1 MIFRREKPYD
11 RKSCLEAAARAQERG
26 RLKKAV
32 SHYKQALEAD
42 PDDHAVH
49 AKVAPLLAR
58 MKKFEE
64 SWESFKA
71 AASNHF
77 AAGFGNKAL
86 GVYSQAARFMP
97 RNPEVWEAMA
107 YVYIQQGRRADAVAT
122 LYKGHG
128 FFVNGPDKG
137 KAMAMLRKAFSIEPW
152 NFHVTFALAKLVK
165 KHDPVE
171 ALGLLEG
178 LSARSEGRDLRK
190 VRSAM
195 FRTEPSFSA
204 AWQWLKTAWPQA
216 LRAA

>member
-1 MIFRREKPYD
+1 MFFSRVKPYD
-11 RKSCLEAAARAQERG
+11 RKSCLEAAAKAQARG

-42 PDDHAVH
+42 PEDHFVH
-49 AKVAPLLAR
+49 AKVAPLLAQ

-64 SWESFKA
+64 AWESFKA

-77 AAGFGNKAL
+77 ATGFGNKAI
-86 GVYSQAARFMP
+86 GIYSQAARFMP

-107 YVYIQQGRRADAVAT
+107 NVYVQQGRRADAVAT

-128 FFVNGPDKG
+128 FFTRGPGRDR
-137 KAMAMLRKAFSIEPW
+137 AVVMLRKAFALEPW
-152 NFHVTFALAKLVK
+152 NFHVTFELAKLVK
-165 KHDPVE
+165 KQDPVE

-178 LSARSEGRDLRK
+178 LSSRSTGADLRK

-195 FRTEPSFSA
+195 FRAEPSVTM
-204 AWQWLKTAWPQA
+204 AWQWLKTAWHQA
-216 LRAA
+216 